1 MLFWFLACVLHPAIT
16 MDNSNIQS
24 DMAEYFDF
32 GEAAMPDVPQDHTV
46 NVEVPT
52 IVSTGRSLC
61 PAHGTDSTDGL
72 VHLFS

>member
-1 MLFWFLACVLHPAIT
+1 
-16 MDNSNIQS
+16 
-24 DMAEYFDF
+24 MAEYFDF

-52 IVSTGRSLC
+52 IVSTGRSVC